1 MELLELRREIDRI
14 DAELVAL
21 FCQRMEVAA
30 RIADCKKKN
39 NLPVYH
45 PAREQEVLEKVA
57 ELAGAEL
64 EGYAKELYTSLFQL
78 SRDYQSSR
86 GAGEKTED

>member
-1 MELLELRREIDRI
+1 MELLELRGEIDRI
-14 DAELVAL
+14 DAELVSL

-45 PAREQEVLEKVA
+45 PEREQEVLEKVA
-57 ELAGAEL
+57 EMAGAEL
-64 EGYAKELYTSLFQL
+64 ENYAKELYSKLFQL
-78 SRDYQSSR
+78 SKEYQSFR
-86 GAGEKTED
+86 NNQE